1 VTITR
6 EDIRE
11 LAQFHTNGDEGWA
24 LSFYFEPHTPQNKSH
39 REEIILA
46 KDLVRK
52 ALREADKNGKNGST
66 RADLSRILEL
76 AENLHGNQA
85 RARAVFACGSRNFW
99 REFDLPSQLPGTQL
113 FVNRQFH
120 LNPLA
125 VLLGAQ
131 PRLWVTL
138 VDRQKAR
145 FFDLR
150 LDELKERDG
159 MFRTPPTRQGRGDGY
174 AGYDGGH
181 AQRRI
186 NDETLHHF
194 KGVAEHLSG
203 ALEKAQFEKL
213 IIGCHDTT
221 WHELEAQL
229 HPYVKQRLLGHF
241 SADVSRMTNEQIR
254 EQASRI
260 LRESLDQR
268 CRELAREAVSQA
280 KSNSRGVTGLRRVL
294 RSLELGEVQT
304 LLIGDKF
311 SHPAVECTSCGH
323 LDAHMVP
330 QCAACGSATRE
341 MEDVTDAIIHAA
353 IRRDI
358 ELFYVKDDP
367 EFDGAGNIAALLR
380 FRADQSKGHGLLAA
394 S

>member
-1 VTITR
+1 MITR
-6 EDIRE
+6 EEIRE

-24 LSFYFEPHTPQNKSH
+24 LSFYFEPRTPQNKSH
-39 REEIILA
+39 REETILA

-52 ALREADKNGKNGST
+52 ALREAEKNSKNGST
-66 RADLSRILEL
+66 RADLNRILEL
-76 AENLHGNQA
+76 AEDLHGNQA

-120 LNPLA
+120 LRPLA
-125 VLLGAQ
+125 LLLGAQ
-131 PRLWVTL
+131 PRLWVAL
-138 VDRQKAR
+138 IDRQKAR

-181 AQRRI
+181 AQRRV
-186 NDETLHHF
+186 NDEAMHHF
-194 KGVAEHLSG
+194 KGVAEHLSA
-203 ALEKAQFEKL
+203 ALEKGMFEKL
-213 IIGCHDTT
+213 IIGCHETT
-221 WHELEAQL
+221 WHEFESQL

-241 SADVSRMTNEQIR
+241 PADLSRITNEQIR
-254 EQASRI
+254 EHAGRI

-268 CRELAREAVSQA
+268 CKELASEAISQA
-280 KSNSRGVTGLRRVL
+280 KSNARGVTGLRRVL
-294 RSLELGEVQT
+294 RSLGLGEVQT

-311 SHPAVECTSCGH
+311 SHPAVQCASCGH

-330 QCAACGSATRE
+330 RCPVCNHETRE
-341 MEDVTDAIIHAA
+341 IEDVTEAMISAA
-353 IRRDI
+353 IQRDV
-358 ELFYVKDDP
+358 ELFYVKNDP
-367 EFDGAGNIAALLR
+367 EFDRAGNIAALLR
-380 FRADQSKGHGLLAA
+380 FRADQSKGGTLAA